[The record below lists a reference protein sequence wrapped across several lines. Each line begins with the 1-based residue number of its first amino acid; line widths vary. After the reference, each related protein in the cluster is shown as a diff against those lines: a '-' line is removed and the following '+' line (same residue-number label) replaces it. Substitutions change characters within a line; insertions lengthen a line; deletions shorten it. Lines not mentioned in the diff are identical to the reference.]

1 LITTGSKYF
10 FGLAGVAFIA
20 AVVYGIIT
28 NGIDHGGVAHLLSGP
43 GAVDALLGPITF
55 GYKGGVGEHV
65 GYAVLMGFAGSS
77 LGLGVASSAFRDSDA
92 EALAQLDGAAT
103 AVPVIP
109 SVMLNAWPF
118 IAGLAVTAIV
128 VGLATSPILF
138 MIGCASL
145 AIAGVEWAIAN
156 WAEQRSADPVA
167 NRTLRNQL
175 MLPVEIP
182 FGGVFLVG
190 AVVYCFSR
198 VFLSVSKLGAVWV
211 ALALSALFL
220 GVAVILNSRPQIR
233 RSLVVGVLVLG
244 AVVVLAVGIAGAVT
258 GPRTFEH
265 HEPQQGAM
273 PAVLTQ
279 AVGQEG

>member
-1 LITTGSKYF
+1 MITTGSKYF
-10 FGLAGVAFIA
+10 FGLAGVAFLA

-28 NGIDHGGVAHLLSGP
+28 NGLDHGGVAHVLSGP

-55 GYKGGVGEHV
+55 GYKGGVGDHV
-65 GYAVLMGFAGSS
+65 GYAILMGFAGSS
-77 LGLGVASSAFRDSDA
+77 LGLGIASSAFRDSDA
-92 EALAQLDGAAT
+92 EALAQLDGAT
-103 AVPVIP
+103 AAPVTP
-109 SVMLNAWPF
+109 AAMLNGWPF

-175 MLPVEIP
+175 MLPVEVP

-198 VFLSVSKLGAVWV
+198 IFLAVSKLGAVWV
-211 ALALSALFL
+211 ALALAALFL
-220 GVAVILNSRPQIR
+220 GVAVILSSRPQIR
-233 RSLVVGVLVLG
+233 RSLVIGVLVMG
-244 AVVVLAVGIAGAVT
+244 AVVVLAVGIAGALT
-258 GPRTFEH
+258 GPREFEH
-265 HEPQQGAM
+265 HATTEGAM
-273 PAVLTQ
+273 PAVLTP